1 MDKEKCNKGK
11 EVGGGWRWKKQR
23 KMERE
28 RWRIKQMTKKD
39 GVRATEGEREIKK
52 KKFQELERK

>member
-1 MDKEKCNKGK
+1 MEMEKTEKDGK
-11 EVGGGWRWKKQR
+11 R
-23 KMERE
+23 KMED
-28 RWRIKQMTKKD
+28 KTNDQKD

>member
-23 KMERE
+23 KMED
-28 RWRIKQMTKKD
+28 KTNDQKD